1 MSSEVNA
8 SSVQDTTVGGADK
21 GLEQGQGG
29 FVVPVE
35 VKFIDSTIGHG
46 VFAVDPIKQGTLL
59 WTPKCVTSHTIEE
72 ATAILNALSPMEK
85 KVWLRQT
92 FVLSADPLHICS
104 NPTDPGR
111 YMNHSFNA
119 NSGYASEEMPSV
131 ALRDVA
137 AGEELTCDYSGLGS
151 PEWYQNLCNAVG
163 CMSTADVVAHARK
176 TTVCM
181 ESRDMSSGGQLSAF

>member
-1 MSSEVNA
+1 MFKMSSEVTNLA
-8 SSVQDTTVGGADK
+8 G
-21 GLEQGQGG
+21 EQGQGG

-35 VKFIDSTIGHG
+35 VKFINSTIGHG
-46 VFAVDPIKQGTLL
+46 VFALHPIKRGTLL
-59 WTPKCVTSHTIEE
+59 WTSKCVTSHTIEE
-72 ATAILNALSPMEK
+72 ATAILEALSPTEK

-111 YMNHSFNA
+111 YMNHSFNP

-151 PEWYQNLCNAVG
+151 PEWYQNLCNTVG
-163 CMSTADVVAHARK
+163 CMSTADVVAYAKDHEGEVYG
-176 TTVCM
+176 TY
-181 ESRDMSSGGQLSAF
+181 